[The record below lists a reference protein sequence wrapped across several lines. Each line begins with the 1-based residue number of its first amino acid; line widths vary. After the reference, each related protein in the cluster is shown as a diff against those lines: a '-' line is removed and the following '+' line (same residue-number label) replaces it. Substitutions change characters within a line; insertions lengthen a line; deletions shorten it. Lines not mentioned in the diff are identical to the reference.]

1 MLFPKKVKHR
11 KWQSKRIN
19 MKKTRIATRGTT
31 LAFGQFGLKATSPDR
46 ISSNQIEAARR
57 VLSRSAGKL
66 GRVWIRIFPDRPE
79 TQKGAELPMGK
90 GKGDPARYVAE
101 VFPGRIMF
109 EMDGVDSVIAKDALR
124 RAGRKLSVTTAVV
137 TRVRH
142 T

>member
-11 KWQSKRIN
+11 KWHSKRIN
-19 MKKTRIATRGTT
+19 MKKTRVATRGTT

-46 ISSNQIEAARR
+46 VSSNQIEAARR

-90 GKGDPARYVAE
+90 GKGDPTRYVAE
-101 VFPGRIMF
+101 IFPGRVLF
-109 EMDGVDSVIAKDALR
+109 EMDGVDLATAKDAMR
-124 RAGRKLSVTTAVV
+124 RAGTKLSVKTTIV
-137 TRVRH
+137 TR
-142 T
+142 TQG